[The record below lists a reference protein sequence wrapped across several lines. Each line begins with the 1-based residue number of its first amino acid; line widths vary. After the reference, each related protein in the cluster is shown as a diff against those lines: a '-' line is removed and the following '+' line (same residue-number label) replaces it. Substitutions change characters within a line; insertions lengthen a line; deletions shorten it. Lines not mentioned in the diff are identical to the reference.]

1 MKEMQFNEKL
11 KQAMQQLGITQA
23 QVVGMTGI
31 GKSSISQ
38 YISGKNVPTEQRQKD
53 IAVSLGLASDYFE
66 KESAVAKVNI
76 KADGDSVPRI
86 DVAVVAKLMHMNHN
100 TIRKGLQDGVFPWG
114 YAIKTSENRW
124 CYFINAVSFQEIEHI
139 TL

>member
-1 MKEMQFNEKL
+1 MNFNEKL
-11 KQAMQQLGITQA
+11 KQAMQQLNITQA

-38 YISGKNVPTEQRQKD
+38 YISGKNVPTEERQKN
-53 IAVSLGLASDYFE
+53 IAVSLGLDPNYFE
-66 KESAVAKVNI
+66 QEESVAKVNI
-76 KADGDSVPRI
+76 KADVFVSSSVPRI